1 MTYDKKVCYSVF
13 LFYLKHHLIK
23 FAIEF
28 SVAFILFCAESESD
42 GEPEIQIIEEEVQK
56 VVIDED
62 GNEKTVTVTVQKEV
76 IKEPSEK
83 KKDGESKKKQK
94 EKGEKGKDKDKSE
107 KKDKK
112 SKDKSKSEKDGDEK
126 EGKKSSKKDK
136 DKTSG
141 SSLYGGKDL
150 YGKDSKKEKKKLTAD
165 TIGDMPEVINLTRR
179 LDAVEN
185 GLKGLRNIVDSMVNQ
200 VDFGDGVGEILKAQL
215 DQVQQQITTVE
226 LIPKE
231 EPKESK
237 KKKKGKKGAE
247 EVPQT
252 GIITEGGA
260 VVGGGAPGQTVVGPG
275 GVVTSAPGAPVVGV
289 LPVVIPP
296 PSQRG
301 AADGGKAGR
310 TPSRK
315 EGRKAGIPMKGAAGS
330 RPDSQDG
337 DKPAPLK
344 KRTTLRDLQLRKKAR
359 EEGVSVEEIEARE
372 AENEKDSK
380 DDKKDE
386 KDKDKKDKKDDDA
399 DDTSSSE
406 SLDSEEQQA
415 AMDEMLMEEIEAALE
430 NAADD
435 PEAQAYA
442 LRLSLEQ
449 MSNMKNS
456 ISKSH
461 DEFRK
466 DMEKNKHAINQI
478 ARELSLFRAARK
490 AQVRYT
496 MGGVTVYRALI
507 SHPWGHGR
515 VQFRDLLSYVGSVC

>member
-1 MTYDKKVCYSVF
+1 M
-13 LFYLKHHLIK
+13 
-23 FAIEF
+23 
-28 SVAFILFCAESESD
+28 FCTESESE

-62 GNEKTVTVTVQKEV
+62 GNEKTITVTVQKEV

-83 KKDGESKKKQK
+83 KKDGESKKKHK
-94 EKGEKGKDKDKSE
+94 DKGEKGKDKSE

-126 EGKKSSKKDK
+126 EGKKGSKKDK

-141 SSLYGGKDL
+141 SSLYGGKDI

-165 TIGDMPEVINLTRR
+165 TIGEMPEVINLTRR

-226 LIPKE
+226 LIPKD

-237 KKKKGKKGAE
+237 KKKKGKKGAAE
-247 EVPQT
+247 EVPQA

-260 VVGGGAPGQTVVGPG
+260 VVGGVVPGQTVVGPG
-275 GVVTSAPGAPVVGV
+275 GVMTSAPGGPVVGAAGI
-289 LPVVIPP
+289 LPAVIPP
-296 PSQRG
+296 PSQRA

-315 EGRKAGIPMKGAAGS
+315 EGRKGGIPLKGAAGT
-330 RPDSQDG
+330 RPDSQDS

-372 AENEKDSK
+372 AEKEEAKDN
-380 DDKKDE
+380 KKDE
-386 KDKDKKDKKDDDA
+386 KDKKDKKDRKDDDA

-406 SLDSEEQQA
+406 SLDSEEEQA

-456 ISKSH
+456 IAKSH

-490 AQVRYT
+490 AQVRYSSSST
-496 MGGVTVYRALI
+496 LSLLFPRPSPLAPCPKPQAPRLRSRFQFLHCKVTKAAWASPLI
-507 SHPWGHGR
+507 RG
-515 VQFRDLLSYVGSVC
+515 FLSGFSGF

>member
-1 MTYDKKVCYSVF
+1 L
-13 LFYLKHHLIK
+13 LFYL
-23 FAIEF
+23 
-28 SVAFILFCAESESD
+28 ESESD
-42 GEPEIQIIEEEVQK
+42 GEPEIKIIEEEVEK

-76 IKEPSEK
+76 VIEPSEK
-83 KKDGESKKKQK
+83 KKDGEPKKKH
-94 EKGEKGKDKDKSE
+94 KDKDKGDKDKDKEKPE

-112 SKDKSKSEKDGDEK
+112 HKEKSKSKSEKDGDEK

-136 DKTSG
+136 EKTG
-141 SSLYGGKDL
+141 YGTPAYGKDST

-165 TIGDMPEVINLTRR
+165 TIGDMPEVVNLTRR

-215 DQVQQQITTVE
+215 DQVQQQIATVE
-226 LIPKE
+226 LIPKD

-252 GIITEGGA
+252 GIITEGEALVGGPAAGQA
-260 VVGGGAPGQTVVGPG
+260 VVGSG
-275 GVVTSAPGAPVVGV
+275 GVITGAPGAPAGGV

-296 PSQRG
+296 PSQR
-301 AADGGKAGR
+301 DTGKAGR
-310 TPSRK
+310 MPSRK
-315 EGRKAGIPMKGAAGS
+315 DARKGGVALKGAGGN

-337 DKPAPLK
+337 EKQAPIK
-344 KRTTLRDLQLRKKAR
+344 KRTTLKDLQIKKKAR

-372 AENEKDSK
+372 AEKEQHSK
-380 DDKKDE
+380 DNKGE
-386 KDKDKKDKKDDDA
+386 KDKEDKKDKKDDDA
-399 DDTSSSE
+399 DETSSME
-406 SLDSEEQQA
+406 SLDSEEEQA
-415 AMDEMLMEEIEAALE
+415 AMDEMIMEEIEAALE

-449 MSNMKNS
+449 MNNMKKS
-456 ISKSH
+456 ISQSH

-466 DMEKNKHAINQI
+466 DMDKNKQAISQI

-490 AQVRYT
+490 AQVHHSPCFYCP
-496 MGGVTVYRALI
+496 
-507 SHPWGHGR
+507 S
-515 VQFRDLLSYVGSVC
+515 